1 MWLQMNVKLMKQIR
15 WAEREKSQSLLLA
28 CRRKV
33 NEIESAKELGTA
45 AQRGRWEERKGRK
58 R

>member
-1 MWLQMNVKLMKQIR
+1 LQMNVKLMKQIR